1 LEKEDY
7 QFYREAVQHVA
18 SSLVLPQAMLSV
30 YAFLKQYF
38 PLAALSFHKF
48 EKHLVANRYKV
59 TRADQDAFAANG
71 SVTAGNSSQTTDGA
85 ITLGH
90 PLGQHAAPGRAL
102 RRREHVHRR
111 RHGRGGAVRT
121 V

>member
-85 ITLGH
+85 IALGH
-90 PLGQHAAPGRAL
+90 LLANMQRLGVRYGV
-102 RRREHVHRR
+102 ESMCI
-111 RHGRGGAVRT
+111 GGAVRT